1 MHILKGWV
9 FHVKHEKREFFIEG
23 FSSKIIKSL
32 EVGKPFEVK
41 VESPS
46 IVPFVLS
53 GVKKPILLVCLD
65 DFFDDVYNSLS
76 IPQSSAVGLPF
87 ISESVKSQSPIK
99 SYNQAVLERSCVE
112 LSSNLKKISL
122 CVADYRCL
130 KLPVVDVVAEKPLLI
145 KEASF
150 DSLLV
155 FLKKHKYLLVD
166 SVSVSGEYS
175 VRGGVVDVFSYGS
188 QFPFRVGFLD
198 NSRES
203 IYFNVSSGN
212 IIKKTEKGV
221 VSPLINKTS
230 LSVLDLNFFKVF
242 ALYDGSSLI
251 FSSYLKNIKNPALGG
266 SFKSLS
272 YTDFKKGLFSDL
284 SFSNKLLSEGC
295 SYGDLVC
302 FPSWFSGEYIPTKK
316 EEVPLAGSL
325 VVGDFYV
332 HNLFGICVY
341 GGVVFSDN
349 DKNEKVLLRFSDGKI
364 SLDVRFLNVIS
375 YYAPSTAGVVLG
387 SLSKTGAWNRKL
399 ASASKQAEEFVSPLI
414 SAYLKRESSAGKS
427 LYIDR
432 EMLSFFISEFPFV
445 DTEDQA
451 RAWSSILSDFSSGKP
466 VHRLICGDV
475 GFGKTEIA
483 IRASFVV
490 CLNHKQVVV
499 LAPTTILC
507 KQLYDCFMGRL
518 KSFGVVV
525 AQMSRISKNNNKT
538 ALEFI
543 NKKIDIIVGTH
554 SVLKNKKILS
564 QSSLF
569 ILDEEHRFGV
579 EQKESFLSSSPGCHY
594 ISMSATPIPRTLQLS
609 LSGIR
614 NVSTLLSAPKSRKP
628 IITNVYNYNEG
639 LLKQIILNE
648 INRSG
653 QVYFVDNSVNNISF
667 FKSFLKKAFPSFSI
681 VTLFGS
687 LSPAEI
693 NKTMFQFKSGK
704 IDILVSTTIIESG
717 IDIPAA
723 NTIIINNAHLFGLS
737 QLHQLRGRV
746 GRSSRQAYA
755 YLFVPNFKKITHEG
769 KERLK
774 SIQLHSSLGSGY
786 SLSLKD
792 LEIRGSGSLFGYK
805 QSGKSF
811 VGFEHY
817 SKLLYSAM
825 QKIQN
830 NGSSVFAAEIAIDE
844 AYIPSSFVVVDEE
857 RSFYYKSIADIK
869 NLEDLESFYRK
880 TILLFGSL
888 PSVFNSLFKSKKLS
902 LLSEKTPIS
911 KIINNSK
918 AFNVFCSISKNLQLD
933 PFLKKVASFF
943 SIYNISYSF
952 SVDVSFLKIEFKY
965 IKDDYYILLE
975 DFIRHLHD

>member
-1 MHILKGWV
+1 MRTLKGWA
-9 FHVKHEKREFFIEG
+9 FHVKHEKRAIFIEG
-23 FSSKIIKSL
+23 FSSKITKSL
-32 EVGKPFEVK
+32 GAGRPLEVK

-46 IVPFVLS
+46 IIPFVLS
-53 GVKKPILLVCLD
+53 GLKRPTLLVCLD
-65 DFFDDVYNSLS
+65 NFFNDVYGSLS
-76 IPQSSAVGLPF
+76 IPQDSAVGIPF
-87 ISESVKSQSPIK
+87 ISEPIKSRSPIK
-99 SYNQAVLERSCVE
+99 SYNQAVLERSSVE

-122 CVADYRCL
+122 CVVDSRCL
-130 KLPVVDVVAEKPLLI
+130 KLPVVDVVAEKPYLI
-145 KEASF
+145 KNSSF
-150 DSLLV
+150 DSLLA
-155 FLKKHKYLLVD
+155 FLKKHKYSLVD

-175 VRGGVVDVFSYGS
+175 IRGGVVDVFSYGS

-198 NSRES
+198 GSRES

-212 IIKKTEKGV
+212 IIKKTEGGV
-221 VSPLINKTS
+221 VSPLVNKTS
-230 LSVLDLNFFKVF
+230 CTVLDLNFFKVF

-251 FSSYLKNIKNPALGG
+251 FSSSLDNINGPVLGG

-272 YTDFKKGLFSDL
+272 YADFKKGVFSDL

-295 SYGDLVC
+295 SYGESVC
-302 FPSWFSGEYIPTKK
+302 FPSWFSGKYIPAKK

-332 HNLFGICVY
+332 HNLFGVCVY

-349 DKNEKVLLRFSDGKI
+349 DKNEKVLLKFRDGKI
-364 SLDVRFLNVIS
+364 SLDVRFLNIIS
-375 YYAPSTAGVVLG
+375 YYAPSSAEVDLG
-387 SLSKTGAWNRKL
+387 SLSKTGAWNRRL
-399 ASASKQAEEFVSPLI
+399 ASASRQAEEFVSPLI
-414 SAYLKRESSAGKS
+414 KAYLKRESSVGRS
-427 LYIDR
+427 LYIDK
-432 EMLSFFISEFPFV
+432 EILSFFISEFPFV

-451 RAWSSILSDFSSGKP
+451 RTWNSILSDFSSGRP

-507 KQLYDCFMGRL
+507 KQLYDCFKDRL
-518 KSFGVVV
+518 KGYGVVV

-538 ALEFI
+538 ALDFVD
-543 NKKIDIIVGTH
+543 KKIDIIIGTH
-554 SVLKNKKILS
+554 SVLKNKKVLS
-564 QSSLF
+564 QASLF
-569 ILDEEHRFGV
+569 VLDEEHRFGV

-614 NVSTLLSAPKSRKP
+614 NVSTLLSPPKSRKP
-628 IITNVYNYNEG
+628 IITNVYNYSKS

-648 INRSG
+648 INRGG
-653 QVYFVDNSVNNISF
+653 QVYFVDNSVNNVFF
-667 FKSFLKKAFPSFSI
+667 FKSFLEKAFPSFSI
-681 VTLFGS
+681 ATLFGS
-687 LSPAEI
+687 LSPADI
-693 NKTMFQFKSGK
+693 NKTMLQFKSGK

-746 GRSSRQAYA
+746 GRSSLQAYA
-755 YLFVPNFKKITHEG
+755 YLFVPNFQKITTEG
-769 KERLK
+769 KERLR

-786 SLSLKD
+786 NLSLKD

-830 NGSSVFAAEIAIDE
+830 NGKSVFAAEIAVDE

-869 NLEDLESFYRK
+869 NLEDLDSFYQK
-880 TILLFGSL
+880 TVLLFGAL

-902 LLSEKTPIS
+902 LLSEKTPVS
-911 KIINNSK
+911 KIINNSN
-918 AFNVFCSISKNLQLD
+918 AFNVFCFVSKDIQLE

-943 SIYNISYSF
+943 SANNISYSF

>member
-1 MHILKGWV
+1 MRTLKGWV
-9 FHVKHEKREFFIEG
+9 FHVKHEKPGFFIEG
-23 FSSKIIKSL
+23 FSSKITKSL
-32 EVGKPFEVK
+32 GAGRPLEVK

-46 IVPFVLS
+46 IIPFILSVL
-53 GVKKPILLVCLD
+53 KKPTLLVCLD
-65 DFFDDVYNSLS
+65 DFFNDVYSSLS
-76 IPQSSAVGLPF
+76 IPQDSAVGIPF
-87 ISESVKSQSPIK
+87 VGGLVKSQSPIK
-99 SYNQAVLERSCVE
+99 SYNQAVLERSSVE

-145 KEASF
+145 KDSSF
-150 DSLLV
+150 DSLLA
-155 FLKKHKYLLVD
+155 FLKKHKYSLVD

-175 VRGGVVDVFSYGS
+175 IRGGVVDVFSYGS

-198 NSRES
+198 ESRES

-212 IIKKTEKGV
+212 IIKKTEGGV
-221 VSPLINKTS
+221 VSPLLNKASCT
-230 LSVLDLNFFKVF
+230 VLDLNFFKVF
-242 ALYDGSSLI
+242 ALYNGSSLI
-251 FSSYLKNIKNPALGG
+251 FSSSLENINNPVLEG

-272 YTDFKKGLFSDL
+272 YADFKKGVFSDL
-284 SFSNKLLSEGC
+284 SFSSKLLSEGC
-295 SYGDLVC
+295 SYDEFVC
-302 FPSWFSGEYIPTKK
+302 FPSWFSGEYVPEKK
-316 EEVPLAGSL
+316 EQVPLAGSL

-332 HNLFGICVY
+332 HNLFGVCVY
-341 GGVVFSDN
+341 GGIVFSDN
-349 DKNEKVLLRFSDGKI
+349 DKNEKVLLKFRDGKI

-375 YYAPSTAGVVLG
+375 YYAPSTAEVDLG
-387 SLSKTGAWNRKL
+387 SLSKTGGWNRRV
-399 ASASKQAEEFVSPLI
+399 ASASRQAEEFVSPLI
-414 SAYLKRESSAGKS
+414 KAYLKRESSVGKS
-427 LYIDR
+427 LYIDK

-451 RAWSSILSDFSSGKP
+451 RTWNSILSDFSSGKP

-507 KQLYDCFMGRL
+507 KQLYDCFSDRL
-518 KSFGVVV
+518 KSFGIAV

-538 ALEFI
+538 ALDFVD
-543 NKKIDIIVGTH
+543 KKIDIIIGTH
-554 SVLKNKKILS
+554 SVLKNKKVLS
-564 QSSLF
+564 QASLF

-579 EQKESFLSSSPGCHY
+579 EQKENFLSSSPGCHY

-614 NVSTLLSAPKSRKP
+614 NVSTLLSPPKSRKP
-628 IITNVYNYNEG
+628 IITNVYNYNEN
-639 LLKQIILNE
+639 LLKQIVLNE
-648 INRSG
+648 INRGG
-653 QVYFVDNSVNNISF
+653 QVYFVDNSVNNIVF
-667 FKSFLKKAFPSFSI
+667 FKSFLEKSFPSFSI
-681 VTLFGS
+681 QTLFGS
-687 LSPAEI
+687 LSPADI
-693 NKTMFQFKSGK
+693 NKAMFQFKSGK

-746 GRSSRQAYA
+746 GRSSLQAYA
-755 YLFVPNFKKITHEG
+755 YLFVPNFKKITNEG

-786 SLSLKD
+786 NLSLKD

-830 NGSSVFAAEIAIDE
+830 NGKPVFAAEIAVDE

-869 NLEDLESFYRK
+869 NLEDLESFYEK
-880 TILLFGSL
+880 TILLFGTL

-911 KIINNSK
+911 KVINNSN
-918 AFNVFCSISKNLQLD
+918 AFNVFCFVSKNLQLEL
-933 PFLKKVASFF
+933 FLKKVGSFF
-943 SIYNISYSF
+943 SANNISYSF
-952 SVDVSFLKIEFKY
+952 SVDASFLKIEFKY